1 MSSKY
6 DTISLQIDFLCLNIM
21 QIKIKSMTWFK
32 YRSIILIVK
41 PCNNFLKTMAT
52 TILLRFYRL
61 GTSL

>member
-21 QIKIKSMTWFK
+21 QIKIKSMAWFK
-32 YRSIILIVK
+32 YRLIFLIVK
-41 PCNNFLKTMAT
+41 PCNNFLKNMAT
-52 TILLRFYRL
+52 SILLRFYRP